1 MSEVTAPQA
10 PPAKGPKGQSFLR
23 RSAAPADTGSGRWAR
38 SAARSCVLLCLV
50 AIFADVL
57 APFHF
62 MDMTMVDR
70 LQGPSSVL
78 PAGHRPH
85 RSRSSSAACCTG
97 RGCRSAVG
105 FAATTLSVVVSLL
118 IGGVAGFVG
127 GKLDLAVQRLVDAW
141 MSFPGLL
148 LLLTVMTIIG
158 QGIPQIIGMLGLASG
173 IGNSRVVRGAV
184 IGIKA
189 NPYFEAARA
198 IGSPSWRTLL
208 RHVWPNITAPIII
221 IYSITIGWAII
232 AEASLSF
239 LGFGLPPDVPSW
251 GTMLSREGRQYMEM
265 APRLAMWPGVA
276 LTIVVYSLNMVA
288 TRCATCSTRGCAAAA
303 DQWAEVWAPAP
314 PSERARRCRRSSG
327 RAERMPHAYKAGTVE
342 GSPMTRPT
350 SSRLAPR
357 VQYVRGLTSHIGMIY
372 AVGSAYH
379 RETDLARVLGTRA
392 QGRAAAEGVVRDR
405 NEC

>member
-1 MSEVTAPQA
+1 MGAV
-10 PPAKGPKGQSFLR
+10 
-23 RSAAPADTGSGRWAR
+23 SGAI
-38 SAARSCVLLCLV
+38 VLLLCLV
-50 AIFADVL
+50 AVFADLL

-62 MDMTMVDR
+62 MDMTMIDR
-70 LQGPSSVL
+70 LKGPSSTYPL
-78 PAGHRPH
+78 GTDHIGRDLF
-85 RSRSSSAACCTG
+85 SRLLYGARVSL
-97 RGCRSAVG
+97 AVG

-127 GKLDLAVQRLVDAW
+127 GKLDLAVQRFVDAW

-148 LLLTVMTIIG
+148 LLLTIMTIIG

-173 IGNSRVVRGAV
+173 VANSRVVRGAV
-184 IGIKA
+184 IGIKG
-189 NPYFEAARA
+189 NPYFEAAHA

-276 LTIVVYSLNMVA
+276 LTLVVYCLNMVGDA
-288 TRCATCSTRGCAAAA
+288 LRDLLDPRLRGGGGAAAGGGGVGA
-303 DQWAEVWAPAP
+303 RAA
-314 PSERARRCRRSSG
+314 ERATKALQKLERS
-327 RAERMPHAYKAGTVE
+327 R
-342 GSPMTRPT
+342 
-350 SSRLAPR
+350 
-357 VQYVRGLTSHIGMIY
+357 
-372 AVGSAYH
+372 
-379 RETDLARVLGTRA
+379 
-392 QGRAAAEGVVRDR
+392 
-405 NEC
+405 

>member
-1 MSEVTAPQA
+1 MGDVTAPQA
-10 PPAKGPKGQSFLR
+10 PPAPAQGAKGQSFLR
-23 RSAAPADTGSGRWAR
+23 DLLRRLIRERPVGAVSAAI
-38 SAARSCVLLCLV
+38 VLLLCLV

-70 LQGPSSVL
+70 LQGPSSTYPLGTDHIGRDVF
-78 PAGHRPH
+78 
-85 RSRSSSAACCTG
+85 SRLLYGARVSL
-97 RGCRSAVG
+97 AVG

-173 IGNSRVVRGAV
+173 VANSRVVRAAV
-184 IGIKA
+184 IGIKG
-189 NPYFEAARA
+189 NPYFEAAHA

-251 GTMLSREGRQYMEM
+251 GTMLSREGRQYMEI

-276 LTIVVYSLNMVA
+276 LTLVVYCLNMVGDA
-288 TRCATCSTRGCAAAA
+288 LRDLLDPRLRGGGGALAGGVGARAA
-303 DQWAEVWAPAP
+303 
-314 PSERARRCRRSSG
+314 ERATKALQKLERS
-327 RAERMPHAYKAGTVE
+327 R
-342 GSPMTRPT
+342 
-350 SSRLAPR
+350 
-357 VQYVRGLTSHIGMIY
+357 
-372 AVGSAYH
+372 
-379 RETDLARVLGTRA
+379 
-392 QGRAAAEGVVRDR
+392 
-405 NEC
+405 

>member
-1 MSEVTAPQA
+1 MGKVTAPQA
-10 PPAKGPKGQSFLR
+10 PPAQAQGQSFLR
-23 RSAAPADTGSGRWAR
+23 DLLRRLIRERPVGAVSAAI
-38 SAARSCVLLCLV
+38 VLLLCLV

-62 MDMTMVDR
+62 MDMTMIDR
-70 LQGPSSVL
+70 LQGPSSTYPLGTDHIGRDVF
-78 PAGHRPH
+78 
-85 RSRSSSAACCTG
+85 SRLLYGARVSL
-97 RGCRSAVG
+97 AVG

-158 QGIPQIIGMLGLASG
+158 QGILGLASG
-173 IGNSRVVRGAV
+173 VANSRVVRAAV
-184 IGIKA
+184 IGIKG
-189 NPYFEAARA
+189 NPYFEAAHA

-276 LTIVVYSLNMVA
+276 LTLVVYCLNMVGDA
-288 TRCATCSTRGCAAAA
+288 LRDLLDPRLRGGGGALAGGVGRRAA
-303 DQWAEVWAPAP
+303 
-314 PSERARRCRRSSG
+314 ERAT
-327 RAERMPHAYKAGTVE
+327 KALHKLE
-342 GSPMTRPT
+342 
-350 SSRLAPR
+350 
-357 VQYVRGLTSHIGMIY
+357 H
-372 AVGSAYH
+372 
-379 RETDLARVLGTRA
+379 
-392 QGRAAAEGVVRDR
+392 QGRPST
-405 NEC
+405 

>member
-1 MSEVTAPQA
+1 MGDVTAPQA
-10 PPAKGPKGQSFLR
+10 PPAPAQGAKGQSFLR
-23 RSAAPADTGSGRWAR
+23 DLLRRLIRERPVGAVSAAI
-38 SAARSCVLLCLV
+38 VLLLCLV

-62 MDMTMVDR
+62 MDMTMIDR
-70 LQGPSSVL
+70 LQGPSSTYPLGTDHIGRDVF
-78 PAGHRPH
+78 
-85 RSRSSSAACCTG
+85 SRLLYGARVSL
-97 RGCRSAVG
+97 AVG
-105 FAATTLSVVVSLL
+105 FAATTLSVLVSLL

-173 IGNSRVVRGAV
+173 VANSRVVRAAV
-184 IGIKA
+184 IGIKG
-189 NPYFEAARA
+189 NPYFEAAHA

-276 LTIVVYSLNMVA
+276 LTLVVYCLNMVGDA
-288 TRCATCSTRGCAAAA
+288 LRDLLDPRLRGGGG
-303 DQWAEVWAPAP
+303 
-314 PSERARRCRRSSG
+314 SL
-327 RAERMPHAYKAGTVE
+327 AGGV
-342 GSPMTRPT
+342 
-350 SSRLAPR
+350 
-357 VQYVRGLTSHIGMIY
+357 
-372 AVGSAYH
+372 
-379 RETDLARVLGTRA
+379 GTRA
-392 QGRAAAEGVVRDR
+392 AERATKALQKLERSR
-405 NEC
+405 

>member
-1 MSEVTAPQA
+1 MGDVTAAHA
-10 PPAKGPKGQSFLR
+10 PPAQGAKGQSFLR
-23 RSAAPADTGSGRWAR
+23 DLLRRLIRERPVGAVSGAI
-38 SAARSCVLLCLV
+38 VLLLCLV

-62 MDMTMVDR
+62 MDMTMIDR
-70 LQGPSSVL
+70 LQGPSSTYPL
-78 PAGHRPH
+78 GTDHIGRDLF
-85 RSRSSSAACCTG
+85 SRLLYGARVSLG
-97 RGCRSAVG
+97 VG

-148 LLLTVMTIIG
+148 LLLTIMTIIG

-173 IGNSRVVRGAV
+173 VANSRVVRGAV
-184 IGIKA
+184 IGIKG
-189 NPYFEAARA
+189 NPYFEAAHA

-208 RHVWPNITAPIII
+208 RHVWPN
-221 IYSITIGWAII
+221 ITIGWAII

-276 LTIVVYSLNMVA
+276 LTIVVYCLNMVGDA
-288 TRCATCSTRGCAAAA
+288 LRDLLDPRLRGGGAVAGGGGIGARAA
-303 DQWAEVWAPAP
+303 
-314 PSERARRCRRSSG
+314 ERATEALQKLERS
-327 RAERMPHAYKAGTVE
+327 R
-342 GSPMTRPT
+342 
-350 SSRLAPR
+350 
-357 VQYVRGLTSHIGMIY
+357 
-372 AVGSAYH
+372 
-379 RETDLARVLGTRA
+379 
-392 QGRAAAEGVVRDR
+392 
-405 NEC
+405 